1 MAETGLQ
8 PYWDYFGELPP
19 AGRPDRP
26 GYRHEMR
33 PSGNPQ
39 PPAEPPVCEVA
50 MRRWRDERV
59 RIQRAE
65 EGNRNYWEPKIR
77 PPQPPAPP
85 TAQAAP
91 PRGPDGRFLPQPTSY
106 WAEKEQARRLA
117 VKAERKAWRK
127 QTRKMR
133 QMNPA
138 WKRFWLITT
147 IVAILAIIIT
157 GEIVGFH
164 WGRLSVL
171 ALRIWLKTVD

>member
-1 MAETGLQ
+1 MAETGIV
-8 PYWDYFGELPP
+8 PYWDRFGELPP
-19 AGRPDRP
+19 AGRPDLP
-26 GYRHEMR
+26 GYK
-33 PSGNPQ
+33 Q
-39 PPAEPPVCEVA
+39 PAEPPVCEVA
-50 MRRWRDERV
+50 MRRWREERV

-65 EGNRNYWEPKIR
+65 TARNYWEPPPPPPRVPSAAPAR
-77 PPQPPAPP
+77 PS
-85 TAQAAP
+85 P

-106 WAEKEQARRLA
+106 WAAKEQERRAL

-127 QTRKMR
+127 ETRRVR

-147 IVAILAIIIT
+147 IVAIVAIIVT

-171 ALRIWLKTVD
+171 ALRVWLKSVD